1 MLRKTQR
8 RFQKNCQNL
17 VKIDVCALNH
27 SLVYIIP
34 NFLLQNRSF
43 NAFHFPAFFMVHS
56 VKKKQKKIAVFSLIH
71 SFSSDYTSLHM
82 NGSCNFLILCISSFK
97 SIHSLINWTTTAA
110 CCVLLCDPLWK
121 FTFFFVY
128 LLQLAHVDSFSLFLR
143 HRTNRISSFFIF
155 KHIPCSSLDSHS
167 VLFSVILYANE

>member
-1 MLRKTQR
+1 M
-8 RFQKNCQNL
+8 
-17 VKIDVCALNH
+17 VKIDGCALNH

-56 VKKKQKKIAVFSLIH
+56 AKKQKKIAVFSLIH

-110 CCVLLCDPLWK
+110 FCVLLCDPLWK
-121 FTFFFVY
+121 FTFFLFIYYNLRMLIPSLYFYVIE
-128 LLQLAHVDSFSLFLR
+128 QTELAL
-143 HRTNRISSFFIF
+143 FIF